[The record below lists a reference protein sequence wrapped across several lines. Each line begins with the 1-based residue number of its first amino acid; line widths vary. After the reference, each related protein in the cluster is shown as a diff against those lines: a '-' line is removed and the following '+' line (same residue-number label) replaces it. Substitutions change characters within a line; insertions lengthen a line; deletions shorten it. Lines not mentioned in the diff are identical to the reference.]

1 MAWELPEICETE
13 LLDKLVDIFSLHFL
27 ILEAFACVFD
37 LNSCFL
43 HSVVES
49 CPVTFRVYLQL
60 LS

>member
-13 LLDKLVDIFSLHFL
+13 LLDKLVDTFSLHFL
-27 ILEAFACVFD
+27 ILGAFACIFD

-49 CPVTFRVYLQL
+49 CPVTFRVYL
-60 LS
+60 